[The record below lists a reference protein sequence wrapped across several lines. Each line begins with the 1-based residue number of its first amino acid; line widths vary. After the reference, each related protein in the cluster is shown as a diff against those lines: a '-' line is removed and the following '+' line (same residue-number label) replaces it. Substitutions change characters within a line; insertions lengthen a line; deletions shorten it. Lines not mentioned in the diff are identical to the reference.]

1 MPDAADKLSDDESE
15 EARTLSLWR
24 QPLVHICQSAVDF
37 RTSAQRVMTRLIKGP
52 AFIVFVQ

>member
-24 QPLVHICQSAVDF
+24 QPLVHICKCAVLQNISSD
-37 RTSAQRVMTRLIKGP
+37 TYEQTEAVTLVSL
-52 AFIVFVQ
+52 